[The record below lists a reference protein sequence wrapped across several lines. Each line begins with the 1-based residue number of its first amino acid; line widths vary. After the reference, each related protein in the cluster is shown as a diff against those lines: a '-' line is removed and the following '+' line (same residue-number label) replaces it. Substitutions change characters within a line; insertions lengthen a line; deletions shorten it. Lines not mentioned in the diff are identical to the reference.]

1 MKTEIKVFAPATV
14 SNVGCGF
21 DILGFAMEGMG
32 DTITVRKSDTKGITI
47 TKIVGADLPLSND
60 KNVAGISGRAMLK
73 DLNYEGGFEV
83 EIEKGV
89 AAGSGLGS
97 SASSSAGVV
106 VALNELLDK
115 PYSQSDLVEF
125 AMEGEVLASG
135 KKHADNVA
143 PCVYG
148 GFVLIRGYEPVDV
161 TNLEYPKDMHCTV
174 LHPTI
179 EVKTIES
186 RKLLPKNIP
195 LEDAIKQWGNVA
207 GLVTGLYKH
216 DFDLISRSMHD
227 VVAEPNRSTLI
238 PGFNVVKK
246 AALDAGAVGC
256 SISGSGP
263 TIFALSKN
271 KEESVLVT
279 NAMKVAY
286 DEVGVDYSI
295 YLSQVNQNGVTEV
308 DRDQF

>member
-21 DILGFAMEGMG
+21 DILGFALEGMG
-32 DTITVRKSDTKGITI
+32 DTIKVSKSDKQGITI
-47 TKIVGADLPLSND
+47 TKIIGADLPLSNEG
-60 KNVAGISGRAMLK
+60 NVAGIAGMTMLK
-73 DLNYEGGFEV
+73 HLKHEGGFEV
-83 EIEKGV
+83 EIEKGI

-106 VALNELLDK
+106 VAINELLDR
-115 PYSQSDLVEF
+115 PCSQSQLVEF

-143 PCVYG
+143 PCIIG

-161 TNLEYPKDMHCTV
+161 TNLAYPKDMYCTV
-174 LHPTI
+174 LHPAI
-179 EVKTIES
+179 EIKTIES
-186 RKLLPKNIP
+186 RKLLPKQIS
-195 LEDAIKQWGNVA
+195 LEDAVKQWGNVG
-207 GLVTGLYKH
+207 GLIAGLYKG
-216 DFDLISRSMHD
+216 DYDLISRSMQD

-238 PGFNVVKK
+238 PGFDAVKK
-246 AALDAGAVGC
+246 VAMDAGAVGC

-271 KEESVLVT
+271 KEESVVVT
-279 NAMKVAY
+279 DAMKTIY
-286 DEVGVDYSI
+286 DQIGIDFTINVSR
-295 YLSQVNQNGVTEV
+295 VNQNGVSEI
-308 DRDQF
+308 

>member
-32 DTITVRKSDTKGITI
+32 DTITVRKSDKKGITI
-47 TKIVGADLPLSND
+47 TKIIGADLPLSND
-60 KNVAGISGRAMLK
+60 KNVAGIAGMAMLK
-73 DLNYEGGFEV
+73 HLNYEGGFEV
-83 EIEKGV
+83 EIAKGI

-106 VALNELLDK
+106 VAINELLDS
-115 PYSQSDLVEF
+115 PYSPSDLVEF

-143 PCVYG
+143 PCICG
-148 GFVLIRGYEPVDV
+148 GFVLISGYEPLDL

-174 LHPTI
+174 LHPAI
-179 EVKTIES
+179 EIKTIES
-186 RKLLPKNIP
+186 RKLLPNQIP
-195 LEDAIKQWGNVA
+195 LEDAVKQWGNVA

-216 DFDLISRSMHD
+216 DFGLISRSMQD

-238 PGFNVVKK
+238 PGFDAVKK
-246 AALDAGAVGC
+246 AAIDAGAVGC

-271 KEESVLVT
+271 KEESELVT

-286 DEVGVDYSI
+286 DQVGVEFSI
-295 YLSQVNQNGVTEV
+295 YVSQVNQNGVTEV
-308 DRDQF
+308 NS

>member
-21 DILGFAMEGMG
+21 DILGFALEGIG
-32 DTITVRKSDTKGITI
+32 DTIKVRKSDKKGINI
-47 TKIVGADLPLSND
+47 TKIVGADLPLSNN
-60 KNVAGISGRAMLK
+60 KNVAGIAGMVMLK
-73 DLNYEGGFEV
+73 HLNYEGGFEV
-83 EIEKGV
+83 EIEKGI

-106 VALNELLDK
+106 VAINELLGK
-115 PYSQSDLVEF
+115 PCTQLALVAF

-143 PCVYG
+143 PCIIG

-161 TNLEYPKDMHCTV
+161 TNLEYPKDMYCTV
-174 LHPTI
+174 LHPAI

-186 RKLLPKNIP
+186 RKLLPKHIS
-195 LEDAIKQWGNVA
+195 LEDAVKQWGNVG
-207 GLVTGLYKH
+207 GLVAGLYKS
-216 DFDLISRSMHD
+216 DYDLISRSMQD

-238 PGFNVVKK
+238 PGFDAVKK
-246 AALDAGAVGC
+246 AAMDAGAVGC

-271 KEESVLVT
+271 KEESIVVT

-286 DEVGVDYSI
+286 DQIGVEFSI
-295 YLSQVNQNGVTEV
+295 NVSQVNQNGVSEI
-308 DRDQF
+308 

>member
-21 DILGFAMEGMG
+21 DILGFALEGMG
-32 DTITVRKSDTKGITI
+32 DTIKVSKSDKQGITI
-47 TKIVGADLPLSND
+47 TKVIGADLPLSND
-60 KNVAGISGRAMLK
+60 KNVAGIAGMAMLK
-73 DLNYEGGFEV
+73 HLNYEGGFEV
-83 EIEKGV
+83 EIEKGI

-106 VALNELLDK
+106 VAINELLDR
-115 PYSQSDLVEF
+115 PCSQSQLVGF

-143 PCVYG
+143 PCIFG

-161 TNLEYPKDMHCTV
+161 TNLAYPKDMYCTV
-174 LHPTI
+174 LHPAI

-186 RKLLPKNIP
+186 RKLLPKQIS
-195 LEDAIKQWGNVA
+195 LEDAVKQWGNVG
-207 GLVTGLYKH
+207 GLVAGLYKS
-216 DFDLISRSMHD
+216 DYDLISRSMQD
-227 VVAEPNRSTLI
+227 VVAEPNRSILI
-238 PGFNVVKK
+238 PGFDVVKK
-246 AALDAGAVGC
+246 TAMDTGAVGC

-271 KEESVLVT
+271 KEESVAVT
-279 NAMKVAY
+279 DAMKAVY
-286 DEVGVDYSI
+286 DQIGIDFTINVSK
-295 YLSQVNQNGVTEV
+295 VNQKGVSEI
-308 DRDQF
+308 